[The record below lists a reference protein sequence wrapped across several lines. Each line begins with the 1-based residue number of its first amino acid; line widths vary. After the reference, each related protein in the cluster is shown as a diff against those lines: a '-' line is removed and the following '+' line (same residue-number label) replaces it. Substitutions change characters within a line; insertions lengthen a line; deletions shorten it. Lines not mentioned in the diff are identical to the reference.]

1 MAEMLTALSF
11 IYCSNLYIT
20 YLNCILQENVAEIN
34 AATASSNFIN
44 AFQIIAMS
52 SDLDL
57 SGLFEEQVKR
67 FKNLFWLNL

>member
-1 MAEMLTALSF
+1 MLYTDH
-11 IYCSNLYIT
+11 IYKNNLN
-20 YLNCILQENVAEIN
+20 LNWILQENVAEIN

-57 SGLFEEQVKR
+57 SGLFEEQVKDLL
-67 FKNLFWLNL
+67 KKKKKKIG

>member
-1 MAEMLTALSF
+1 M
-11 IYCSNLYIT
+11 
-20 YLNCILQENVAEIN
+20 QENVAEIN

-57 SGLFEEQVKR
+57 SGLFEEQVKDLK
-67 FKNLFWLNL
+67 FFLAKSLNYFNKEKLKLASVSL

>member
-1 MAEMLTALSF
+1 MQRITLAEIIIQDSWFKLGYTPAYHQVSD
-11 IYCSNLYIT
+11 SVK
-20 YLNCILQENVAEIN
+20 ENVAEIN

-57 SGLFEEQVKR
+57 SGLFEEQVKDV
-67 FKNLFWLNL
+67 